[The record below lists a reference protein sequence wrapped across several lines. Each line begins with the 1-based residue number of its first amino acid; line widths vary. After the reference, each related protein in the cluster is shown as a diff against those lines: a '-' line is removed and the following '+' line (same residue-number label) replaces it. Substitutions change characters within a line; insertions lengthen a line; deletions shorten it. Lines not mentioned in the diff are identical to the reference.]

1 MIRYVTGDATNPPLR
16 PAAIVHVVNDRGAW
30 GAGFSGALSARWPRS
45 LEAYLAAKHSGDLVL
60 GRVLVSHVAD
70 GLVVLHLVA
79 QRGLPSRV
87 NRHPLDLDALRRALG
102 NADALFRGVPWH
114 MPRIGTG
121 YGGGTWDEVEPLL
134 AALDRDITVY
144 DLEKR

>member
-1 MIRYVTGDATNPPLR
+1 MLG
-16 PAAIVHVVNDRGAW
+16 
-30 GAGFSGALSARWPRS
+30 SALVA
-45 LEAYLAAKHSGDLVL
+45 
-60 GRVLVSHVAD
+60 HVAD

-87 NRHPLDLDALRRALG
+87 NRHPLDLDALR
-102 NADALFRGVPWH
+102 DALAQAHGLYPSVPWH

-134 AALDRDITVY
+134 AALDHDITVY
-144 DLEKR
+144 TP